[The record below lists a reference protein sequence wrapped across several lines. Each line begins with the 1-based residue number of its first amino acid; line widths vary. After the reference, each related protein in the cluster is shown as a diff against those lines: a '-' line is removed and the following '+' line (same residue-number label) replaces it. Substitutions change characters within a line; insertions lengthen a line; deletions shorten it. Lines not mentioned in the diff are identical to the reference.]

1 MPDAQ
6 KVLRACWPSLF
17 DLSYKWGK
25 QGGYNS
31 LPSGSGRITLAFGEA
46 WMRIWLPHILASNQA
61 PWLKPCSGCFP
72 GLGPRCPELP
82 DSDQPI
88 PEPGLLAPLP
98 SRGSGEPLHVSLWL
112 CHLSLLVFPMAW
124 WEVLAPHSCLK
135 FPPVPKGRHAYLLG
149 CSGSE
154 WHGIVQGA
162 F

>member
-6 KVLRACWPSLF
+6 RVLHACWPLVF
-17 DLSYKWGK
+17 DFSYKRGK

-31 LPSGSGRITLAFGEA
+31 LPGGSGRITLAFGEA
-46 WMRIWLPHILASNQA
+46 WMRIWLPHIPASNQA
-61 PWLKPCSGCFP
+61 PFP
-72 GLGPRCPELP
+72 GLGPRCPELL
-82 DSDQPI
+82 DSEQPI

-98 SRGSGEPLHVSLWL
+98 SRGSGESPCQSVA
-112 CHLSLLVFPMAW
+112 LSLVPAHLPLGLS
-124 WEVLAPHSCLK
+124 EVLAPHSCLK